1 MENVNNP
8 ITNETSKSKIINS
21 QYFQIIK
28 EYKIFDGRVSR
39 ERYWFFILLNIIF
52 SVILSFVW
60 NGLGILFLLLAIIP
74 TVSMTVRRLHDV
86 NREAWFF
93 FIPIYS
99 LILLLKKGT
108 DINTV
113 NDYAPPTEEN
123 KIKINTIYLLLGIA
137 LVLIIGK
144 SVYTQ
149 QRNKKIQ
156 DKKEAL
162 YISKTNDIDKQKI
175 KEQNEISLKEIEQAQ
190 TLQEISQAY
199 QNAPKGSESRLVSAL
214 KWISLCNSSIEIK
227 DASSYFAEHS
237 EASQKALEKWKELS
251 TKEIEK
257 AQSVQDAKFVY
268 ENAPEDNDLKTII
281 YNKWNELSLK
291 TVDQLQTVKDTKAAY
306 DNSPKGSQA
315 KTKILEK
322 WNELS
327 TKEIEQVQNIKD
339 MRILFSNLPDDID
352 LKNKGILKWISFCQ
366 TAVEGK
372 EVYSNSIDKSEPQ
385 RSALS
390 KWKELTKKEIEEV
403 KNLQDIKNLYT
414 NLPPEDDKL
423 KSSLLLKWISFC
435 QTAKEVKEVYPNT
448 LANSEERKTAF
459 DKWESLSLKE
469 IEAAHTLEEVKEAY
483 NNTPDNSRSRTV
495 ATEKIKE
502 LQ

>member
-8 ITNETSKSKIINS
+8 IIKETFKSKIINS

-28 EYKIFDGRVSR
+28 EYKIFDGRVDR

-52 SVILSFVW
+52 SVVLSFIW
-60 NGLGILFLLLAIIP
+60 NGLGIFFLLLAAVP
-74 TVSMTVRRLHDV
+74 TVSLTIRRLHDV
-86 NREAWFF
+86 NKEGWFF
-93 FIPIYS
+93 FIPVYS

-123 KIKINTIYLLLGIA
+123 KIKINIVYLLSGIA
-137 LVLIIGK
+137 LILIIGK

-149 QRNKKIQ
+149 QQNKKIQ

-162 YISKTNDIDKQKI
+162 YISKTTQADKLKL
-175 KEQNEISLKEIEQAQ
+175 KEQNEASLKEVEKAQ
-190 TLQEISQAY
+190 TIAEILAVY
-199 QNAPKGSESRLVSAL
+199 QNAPKGSESSLAAAM
-214 KWISLCNSSIEIK
+214 KWISLCNNSIEIK

-237 EASQKALEKWKELS
+237 QASQKALEKWKELT
-251 TKEIEK
+251 TKELEK
-257 AQSVQDAKFVY
+257 AQSVQDAKYVY
-268 ENAPEDNDLKTII
+268 ENAPEDNDLKTTI
-281 YNKWNELSLK
+281 YNKWDELSLK
-291 TVDQLQTVKDTKAAY
+291 TVDQLQTVKGAKEAY

-322 WNELS
+322 WKELS
-327 TKEIEQVQNIKD
+327 NKEIEQVQNIQD
-339 MRILFSNLPDDID
+339 MRNLYANLPDDIN
-352 LKNKGILKWISFCQ
+352 LKNNGILKWISFCQ
-366 TAVEGK
+366 TALEGK
-372 EVYSNSIDKSEPQ
+372 EVYFNSIDKSEPQ
-385 RSALS
+385 RSALA
-390 KWKELTKKEIEEV
+390 KWKELTKNEIE
-403 KNLQDIKNLYT
+403 KAQNLQDIKNLYT
-414 NLPPEDDKL
+414 NLPADDDKL

-459 DKWESLSLKE
+459 DKWDGLSLKE
-469 IEAAHTLEEVKEAY
+469 IEAAHTLEEVKEVY